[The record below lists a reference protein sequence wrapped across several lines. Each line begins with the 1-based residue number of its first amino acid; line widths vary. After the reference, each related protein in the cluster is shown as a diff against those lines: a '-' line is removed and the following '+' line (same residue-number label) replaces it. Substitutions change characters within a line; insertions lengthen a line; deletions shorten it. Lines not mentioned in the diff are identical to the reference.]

1 MAGYRYRHF
10 TFRTLLHDMR
20 FPAGSPAPG
29 EPFPDFDLPTTAGE
43 RLRKADIVGQRP
55 MFIVAASFT

>member
-1 MAGYRYRHF
+1 VSDYRYRHF

-29 EPFPDFDLPTTAGE
+29 EPFPDFDLPTTDGG
-43 RLRKADIVGQRP
+43 RLRKADLVGQRP
-55 MFIVAASFT
+55 MFMVAASFT